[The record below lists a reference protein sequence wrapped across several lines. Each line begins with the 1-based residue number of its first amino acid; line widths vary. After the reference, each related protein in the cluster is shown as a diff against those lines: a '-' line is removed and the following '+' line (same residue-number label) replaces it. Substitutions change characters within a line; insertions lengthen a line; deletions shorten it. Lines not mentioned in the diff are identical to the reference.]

1 MNRLAHDELLE
12 LRSELLRVT
21 ASLVESIPRATQI
34 LLDQDLEGAEYQIL
48 ADDEID
54 SRTMELEDRCI
65 ALMALHAPVASELR
79 HAVTIMKMS
88 ADIERSADLV
98 VNICKVARRIHGIQL
113 DPKMRGLIGRMG
125 TQAQI
130 LFRHAIQAYADLD
143 LPMAKAVDDMDLF
156 LDYLHRQFIE
166 SIFECHSAGTIDISV
181 AIQMA
186 VLPILCSISSQVKSR
201 LVEIIVAE
209 VVLARVKKK
218 SKDSR
223 HELFPRSLDRIS
235 SRRGELFV
243 VRLII

>member
-12 LRSELLRVT
+12 LSAELLRVT

-34 LLDQDLEGAEYQIL
+34 LLEQDLEGAVYQIL
-48 ADDEID
+48 ADDEFD
-54 SRTMELEDRCI
+54 ARTMDLEDRCI

-125 TQAQI
+125 AQAEI

-166 SIFECHSAGTIDISV
+166 SIFESHSAGTIDLSV

-186 VLPILCSISSQVKSR
+186 VTARFYERIGDHAVNVAHFVCYLITG
-201 LVEIIVAE
+201 EITPAG
-209 VVLARVKKK
+209 
-218 SKDSR
+218 D
-223 HELFPRSLDRIS
+223 H
-235 SRRGELFV
+235 RRGGRIGDADSNIEGLTP
-243 VRLII
+243 

>member
-1 MNRLAHDELLE
+1 ME

-34 LLDQDLEGAEYQIL
+34 LLEQDLEGAEYQIL
-48 ADDEID
+48 ADDEFD
-54 SRTMELEDRCI
+54 ARTMDLEDRCI

-79 HAVTIMKMS
+79 HAVTIMKMA

-125 TQAQI
+125 AQAQI

-166 SIFECHSAGTIDISV
+166 SIFESHSAGTIDLSV

-186 VLPILCSISSQVKSR
+186 VTARFYERIGDHAVNVAHFVCYLITG
-201 LVEIIVAE
+201 EIPQAG
-209 VVLARVKKK
+209 
-218 SKDSR
+218 D
-223 HELFPRSLDRIS
+223 H
-235 SRRGELFV
+235 RRGGRIGDADSNFEGLTS
-243 VRLII
+243 

>member
-1 MNRLAHDELLE
+1 
-12 LRSELLRVT
+12 
-21 ASLVESIPRATQI
+21 
-34 LLDQDLEGAEYQIL
+34 
-48 ADDEID
+48 
-54 SRTMELEDRCI
+54 MELEDRCI

-166 SIFECHSAGTIDISV
+166 SIFESHSAGTIDLSV

-186 VLPILCSISSQVKSR
+186 VTARFYERIGDHAVNVAHFVQYLITG
-201 LVEIIVAE
+201 EIPPGG
-209 VVLARVKKK
+209 
-218 SKDSR
+218 D
-223 HELFPRSLDRIS
+223 H
-235 SRRGELFV
+235 RRGG
-243 VRLII
+243 RLGEGEEKVERLTS

>member
-12 LRSELLRVT
+12 LRSELLRIT

-34 LLDQDLEGAEYQIL
+34 LLDQDLEGAGYQIL

-54 SRTMELEDRCI
+54 SRIMELEDRCI

-79 HAVTIMKMS
+79 HAVAIIKMS

-98 VNICKVARRIHGIQL
+98 VNICKVSRRIHGIQL

-125 TQAQI
+125 AQAQI
-130 LFRHAIQAYADLD
+130 LFRHSIQAYADLD

-166 SIFECHSAGTIDISV
+166 SIFESHSAGTIDLAV

-186 VLPILCSISSQVKSR
+186 VTARFYERIGDHAVNVAHFVQYLITG
-201 LVEIIVAE
+201 EIPPSA
-209 VVLARVKKK
+209 
-218 SKDSR
+218 D
-223 HELFPRSLDRIS
+223 H
-235 SRRGELFV
+235 RRGG
-243 VRLII
+243 RLGEDLEGVQ

>member
-98 VNICKVARRIHGIQL
+98 VNICKVARRIHGIQR
-113 DPKMRGLIGRMG
+113 P
-125 TQAQI
+125 Q
-130 LFRHAIQAYADLD
+130 
-143 LPMAKAVDDMDLF
+143 
-156 LDYLHRQFIE
+156 
-166 SIFECHSAGTIDISV
+166 
-181 AIQMA
+181 
-186 VLPILCSISSQVKSR
+186 
-201 LVEIIVAE
+201 E
-209 VVLARVKKK
+209 VPPT
-218 SKDSR
+218 S
-223 HELFPRSLDRIS
+223 E
-235 SRRGELFV
+235 
-243 VRLII
+243 

>member
-1 MNRLAHDELLE
+1 MNRLAHDELLD

-34 LLDQDLEGAEYQIL
+34 LLEQDLEGAEYQIL
-48 ADDEID
+48 ADDEFD

-79 HAVTIMKMS
+79 HAVTIMKMA

-125 TQAQI
+125 TQALI
-130 LFRHAIQAYADLD
+130 LFRHAILAYADLD

-166 SIFECHSAGTIDISV
+166 SIFESHSAGTIDLSV

-186 VLPILCSISSQVKSR
+186 VTARFYERIGDHAVNVAHFVCYLITG
-201 LVEIIVAE
+201 EIPPAG
-209 VVLARVKKK
+209 
-218 SKDSR
+218 D
-223 HELFPRSLDRIS
+223 H
-235 SRRGELFV
+235 RRGGRIGDADSNFEGLTS
-243 VRLII
+243 

>member
-1 MNRLAHDELLE
+1 
-12 LRSELLRVT
+12 
-21 ASLVESIPRATQI
+21 
-34 LLDQDLEGAEYQIL
+34 
-48 ADDEID
+48 
-54 SRTMELEDRCI
+54 
-65 ALMALHAPVASELR
+65 MALHAPVASELR
-79 HAVTIMKMS
+79 HAVTIMKMT

-166 SIFECHSAGTIDISV
+166 SIFESHSAGTIDLSV

-186 VLPILCSISSQVKSR
+186 VTARFYERIGDHAVNVAHFVQYLITG
-201 LVEIIVAE
+201 EIPPGG
-209 VVLARVKKK
+209 
-218 SKDSR
+218 D
-223 HELFPRSLDRIS
+223 H
-235 SRRGELFV
+235 RRGG
-243 VRLII
+243 RLGEGEEKVKGLAS

>member
-1 MNRLAHDELLE
+1 VNRLAHDELLE
-12 LRSELLRVT
+12 LSAELLRVT

-34 LLDQDLEGAEYQIL
+34 LLEQDLEGAVYQIL
-48 ADDEID
+48 ADDEFD
-54 SRTMELEDRCI
+54 ARTMDLEDRCI

-125 TQAQI
+125 AQAEI

-166 SIFECHSAGTIDISV
+166 SIFESHSAGTIDLSV

-186 VLPILCSISSQVKSR
+186 VTARFYERIGDHAVNVAHFVCYLITG
-201 LVEIIVAE
+201 EITPAG
-209 VVLARVKKK
+209 
-218 SKDSR
+218 D
-223 HELFPRSLDRIS
+223 H
-235 SRRGELFV
+235 RRGGRIGDADSNIEGLTP
-243 VRLII
+243 

>member
-1 MNRLAHDELLE
+1 VNRLAHDELLE
-12 LRSELLRVT
+12 LRSELLRIT

-48 ADDEID
+48 ADDEMD
-54 SRTMELEDRCI
+54 SRTLDLEDRCVT
-65 ALMALHAPVASELR
+65 LMALHAPVASELR

-166 SIFECHSAGTIDISV
+166 SIFESHSAGTIDLPV

-186 VLPILCSISSQVKSR
+186 VTARFFERIGDHAVNVAHYVQYLITG
-201 LVEIIVAE
+201 EIPPAG
-209 VVLARVKKK
+209 
-218 SKDSR
+218 D
-223 HELFPRSLDRIS
+223 H
-235 SRRGELFV
+235 RRGG
-243 VRLII
+243 RLSDSTGEIEGPPA

>member
-1 MNRLAHDELLE
+1 
-12 LRSELLRVT
+12 
-21 ASLVESIPRATQI
+21 
-34 LLDQDLEGAEYQIL
+34 
-48 ADDEID
+48 
-54 SRTMELEDRCI
+54 
-65 ALMALHAPVASELR
+65 
-79 HAVTIMKMS
+79 MKMA

-166 SIFECHSAGTIDISV
+166 SIFESHSAGTIDLSV

-186 VLPILCSISSQVKSR
+186 VTARFYERIGDHAVNVAHFVCYLITG
-201 LVEIIVAE
+201 EIPP
-209 VVLARVKKK
+209 
-218 SKDSR
+218 SGD
-223 HELFPRSLDRIS
+223 H
-235 SRRGELFV
+235 RRGGRIGDADSNFQGLTS
-243 VRLII
+243 

>member
-1 MNRLAHDELLE
+1 MNRLAHEELME

-34 LLDQDLEGAEYQIL
+34 LLEQDLEGAVYQIL
-48 ADDEID
+48 ADDEFD
-54 SRTMELEDRCI
+54 SRTMDLEDRCI

-79 HAVTIMKMS
+79 HAVTIIKMS

-125 TQAQI
+125 AQAQI
-130 LFRHAIQAYADLD
+130 LFRHAIQSYADLD

-166 SIFECHSAGTIDISV
+166 SIFESHSAGTIDLSI

-186 VLPILCSISSQVKSR
+186 VTARFYERIGDHAVNVAHFVCYLITG
-201 LVEIIVAE
+201 EIPPAG
-209 VVLARVKKK
+209 
-218 SKDSR
+218 D
-223 HELFPRSLDRIS
+223 H
-235 SRRGELFV
+235 RRGGRIGDADSNFEGLTS
-243 VRLII
+243 

>member
-1 MNRLAHDELLE
+1 MNPLAHEELME

-34 LLDQDLEGAEYQIL
+34 LLEQDLEGAVYQIL
-48 ADDEID
+48 ADDEFD
-54 SRTMELEDRCI
+54 ARTMDLEDRCI

-79 HAVTIMKMS
+79 HAVTIMKMA

-125 TQAQI
+125 AQAQI

-166 SIFECHSAGTIDISV
+166 SIFESHSAGTIDLSV

-186 VLPILCSISSQVKSR
+186 VTARFYERIGDHAVNVAHFVCYLITG
-201 LVEIIVAE
+201 EIPPAG
-209 VVLARVKKK
+209 
-218 SKDSR
+218 D
-223 HELFPRSLDRIS
+223 H
-235 SRRGELFV
+235 RRGGRIGDADSNFEGLTS
-243 VRLII
+243 

>member
-1 MNRLAHDELLE
+1 VNRLAHDELLE

-34 LLDQDLEGAEYQIL
+34 LLDQDLEGAEYQM

-54 SRTMELEDRCI
+54 SRAMELEDRCI

-79 HAVTIMKMS
+79 HAVTIMKMT

-166 SIFECHSAGTIDISV
+166 SIFESHSAGTIDLSV

-186 VLPILCSISSQVKSR
+186 VTARFYERIGDHAVNVAHFVQYLITG
-201 LVEIIVAE
+201 EIPPGG
-209 VVLARVKKK
+209 
-218 SKDSR
+218 D
-223 HELFPRSLDRIS
+223 H
-235 SRRGELFV
+235 RRGG
-243 VRLII
+243 RLGEGEEKVEGLAS